1 MKFYSEFLDEFFDS
15 EKECLE
21 AELDRKR
28 KQKEAEEKRRREE
41 LQERMEKHKFH
52 AEKALAR
59 QNLEKKIEALN
70 KEILE
75 YVRTYEKETPWLT
88 DLVEAIFEQPSEK
101 KTKEE
106 KRPAATPITR
116 NEFGKILEG
125 FLD

>member
-28 KQKEAEEKRRREE
+28 KQKEAEEKRNKEAERR
-41 LQERMEKHKFH
+41 KFE
-52 AEKALAR
+52 AEKTIAKA
-59 QNLEKKIEALN
+59 NLEKKIETLN
-70 KEILE
+70 REIIE
-75 YVRTYEKETPWLT
+75 YVRTYEKENPWLA

-101 KTKEE
+101 KTREE

-116 NEFGKILEG
+116 NEFVKILED
-125 FLD
+125 FLN

>member
-1 MKFYSEFLDEFFDS
+1 MKFYSEVLDEFFDS
-15 EKECLE
+15 EKECIE
-21 AELDRKR
+21 AEFDRKK
-28 KQKEAEEKRRREE
+28 KQEEAEEKRRKE

-52 AEKALAR
+52 AEKALAK

-75 YVRTYEKETPWLT
+75 YVKTYEKETPWLA

-106 KRPAATPITR
+106 KRPAATPVTR
-116 NEFGKILEG
+116 NEFEKILEG
-125 FLD
+125 FLN